1 MPSVIAATN
10 TKQPEQKS
18 SQVMVSNPMGQAQE
32 APASVKRARK
42 WPDLPAYEPSRSGTT
57 DTKLLVLGT
66 PSKCHVLDLETSG

>member
-32 APASVKRARK
+32 VHIG
-42 WPDLPAYEPSRSGTT
+42 SRDSRLCKEFSRNVRGT
-57 DTKLLVLGT
+57 
-66 PSKCHVLDLETSG
+66 E